1 MHAKDIKMKVLFQWS
16 KSDHFISEY
25 FSGWLKEKDFQ
36 LVAKTVLQWWPQ
48 PLHWTGGSYSPPAA
62 SSSTSTV
69 WGRRTGRGGG
79 SLCCDLSTKQRTA
92 TSRWLVPE
100 PPSLSQIVIEKAVF
114 NLNSEQYK
122 NSESSH
128 FNNNLLLKLLLGS
141 ILLLHLRIFY
151 NKVSSYKLTIVVKL
165 RLWWLQY
172 KAPGPSLLP
181 KVVRRL

>member
-36 LVAKTVLQWWPQ
+36 LVAKTAPQWWPQ

-114 NLNSEQYK
+114 NLNNTKTLRVLTSTIICFWSCCLVRYCCYIWEYFITK
-122 NSESSH
+122 
-128 FNNNLLLKLLLGS
+128 FRLTNLQL
-141 ILLLHLRIFY
+141 
-151 NKVSSYKLTIVVKL
+151 
-165 RLWWLQY
+165 
-172 KAPGPSLLP
+172 
-181 KVVRRL
+181 